1 MAKDP
6 AMGPVSKPEGGHYG
20 DPEVVEEAA
29 EEETMMA
36 EYPEEAEA
44 EVEVE
49 AEVEEISDRSLVI
62 NLFGEKIGQL
72 LLDGGYPSVI
82 SVLVADDEALLGT
95 KGLGKASLKKIRE
108 LAPRQEI
115 PEVLLPP
122 GEPTQEDS
130 PASVRIRRIRE
141 ASQS

>member
-6 AMGPVSKPEGGHYG
+6 AMGPISKPEGGFY
-20 DPEVVEEAA
+20 DS
-29 EEETMMA
+29 
-36 EYPEEAEA
+36 PEEAEA
-44 EVEVE
+44 EIEIEV
-49 AEVEEISDRSLVI
+49 EVEEISDRSLVI

-82 SVLVADDEALLGT
+82 SVLVADDEALLDT
-95 KGLGKASLKKIRE
+95 KGLGRASLKKIRE

-122 GEPTQEDS
+122 GEPTQEEP
-130 PASVRIRRIRE
+130 PASARIQRIRD
-141 ASQS
+141 SQK